1 MKLSKR
7 GEYALRILI
16 RLSAEAASG
25 RRMLSIRDLADSER
39 IPQSFLEQILLQ
51 LKRAG
56 YLDSKRGVSGGYF
69 LAIPAERIHPG
80 EIIRLVDGTLAP
92 VSCVSRIA
100 YAKCTC
106 PDESTCG
113 LRMLMGEVRGAMI
126 EVLDRR
132 TLAEVAAM
140 SLAAAAGKR
149 ATATRRSR

>member
-25 RRMLSIRDLADSER
+25 RPMLSIRDLADAEH

-51 LKRAG
+51 LKKAG
-56 YLDSKRGVSGGYF
+56 YLDSKRGISGGYH
-69 LAIPAERIHPG
+69 LAVPAEKIHAG
-80 EIIRLVDGTLAP
+80 EIVRLVDGTIAP

-100 YAKCTC
+100 YAPCTC

-113 LRMLMGEVRGAMI
+113 LRILMGEVREAMI

-132 TLAEVAAM
+132 TLAEIAAL
-140 SLAAAAGKR
+140 SLAARG
-149 ATATRRSR
+149 RRGQSGRRLR

>member
-16 RLSAEAASG
+16 RLSAETLAG
-25 RRMLSIRDLADSER
+25 RPMLSIRDLADAER

-51 LKRAG
+51 LKKAG
-56 YLDSKRGVSGGYF
+56 YLDSKRGISGGYH
-69 LAIPAERIHPG
+69 LARPPDTIHVG
-80 EIIRLVDGTLAP
+80 EIIRLIDGTLAP

-100 YAKCTC
+100 YAPCTC
-106 PDESTCG
+106 PDEDACG
-113 LRMLMGEVRGAMI
+113 LRMLMSEVRQAMI

-140 SLAAAAGKR
+140 TLAATPRGR
-149 ATATRRSR
+149 SRRRSR